1 MILKF
6 TVTILLLFASVGVTL
21 SQSKKEKALELAIE
35 QLRRAM
41 IDADSIGLSR
51 ATSEKLSYGHSS
63 GIVEDK
69 AAFIGRIVNGHSD
82 FETIDLSETKI
93 VFSGSTAVVRQNL
106 DAITKDNGKA
116 GEAHLFLLMVWT
128 KEGGQWKLLARQAV
142 KKQA

>member
-35 QLRRAM
+35 HLRRAM

-116 GEAHLFLLMVWT
+116 GEAHLVLLMVWT

>member
-6 TVTILLLFASVGVTL
+6 TVTILLLFACVGVTL

-51 ATSEKLSYGHSS
+51 ATSEKLSYGHSN

-69 AAFIGRIVNGHSD
+69 AAFIGRIINGHSD
-82 FETIDLSETKI
+82 FETIDLSETRI
-93 VFSGSTAVVRQNL
+93 VFSRNTAVVRQNL

-116 GEAHLFLLMVWT
+116 GEAHLILLMVWA
-128 KEGGQWKLLARQAV
+128 KERGQWKLLARQAV